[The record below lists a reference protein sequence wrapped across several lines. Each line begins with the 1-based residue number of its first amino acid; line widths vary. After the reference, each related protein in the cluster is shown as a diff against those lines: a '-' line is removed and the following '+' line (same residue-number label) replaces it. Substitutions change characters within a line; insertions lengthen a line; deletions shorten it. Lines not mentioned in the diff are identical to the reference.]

1 MADSI
6 TVLSKRPAGGRC
18 TLYIQ
23 YAEEIAATLRL
34 AVKIEHPDTSVA
46 AAHHAPGL
54 MVRHLLIAPSD
65 GVILSPDDVY
75 QGLRQAG
82 FALEEA
88 PDLLQRL
95 EAIQERLLEG

>member
-6 TVLSKRPAGGRC
+6 TVLSKRLPGGRC
-18 TLYIQ
+18 ALYTQ
-23 YAEEIAATLRL
+23 YAEEIAVALRL
-34 AVKIEHPDTSVA
+34 SVKVEYPDTSAA
-46 AAHHAPGL
+46 AAHNAPGL
-54 MVRHLLIAPSD
+54 MLRHTLLAPSD

-82 FALEEA
+82 LAVEEA

-95 EAIQERLLEG
+95 EAIQKRLLEG